1 MLLLLACTT
10 EPPAATK
17 PATAEVL
24 VVGIHGMGDSP
35 ERFDGLWEP
44 PSGFRELHP
53 RGTQAYG
60 AGWRWFPARREG
72 PGDEE
77 IAQAA
82 EHIAGLIEAEGQ
94 KAVVYGF
101 SQGGALTMAL
111 TVQHP
116 ELVERGI
123 AIGGWLPESLYAE
136 APEGAPPL
144 LVLHGEADSI
154 VPLAPTAKAVEE
166 LQALGWSVE
175 LQTWPGIEHQV
186 TGTMAAT
193 LDDAITGG

>member
-116 ELVERGI
+116 ELVERG
-123 AIGGWLPESLYAE
+123 GQMM
-136 APEGAPPL
+136 
-144 LVLHGEADSI
+144 
-154 VPLAPTAKAVEE
+154 VPYLIDPN
-166 LQALGWSVE
+166 
-175 LQTWPGIEHQV
+175 
-186 TGTMAAT
+186 TGTEMYESEEIIAYLNHT
-193 LDDAITGG
+193 YG